1 VSALDAV
8 PPRKT
13 ASRQSAEDSPTAE
26 ITSPCRQPWSSSRP
40 SSRITGAPAANQPAQ
55 SQGPPAVTS
64 ESRPLH
70 RRITLHGKQLA
81 GRCGQSRRQREP
93 MPLSLIGFAER
104 RHVARAPG
112 SSGVKTPASTEIRP
126 RRNGPATTPTATSPG
141 TVPNTHR
148 SADKTLSR
156 PAALKTFHL
165 AVCPPG
171 RRAAAKSGLPD
182 QVDRGWTAP
191 ARTRP
196 QVTGAAALLAK
207 CRDMP
212 VFPRLW
218 AWMPRSCRWSSLS
231 LSQWPPETGGLVPET
246 GLRAHRHH
254 QHHGPD
260 APGQLERHETPDP
273 VRSHAVNPG
282 FQCVRQQADRHDR
295 HEPMG
300 TLRPGSGRRPS
311 AGSRVSSDRSVSHIT
326 ECRK

>member
-1 VSALDAV
+1 
-8 PPRKT
+8 
-13 ASRQSAEDSPTAE
+13 
-26 ITSPCRQPWSSSRP
+26 
-40 SSRITGAPAANQPAQ
+40 
-55 SQGPPAVTS
+55 
-64 ESRPLH
+64 
-70 RRITLHGKQLA
+70 
-81 GRCGQSRRQREP
+81 
-93 MPLSLIGFAER
+93 MPLSLMGFAER
-104 RHVARAPG
+104 RHVAQAPG

-171 RRAAAKSGLPD
+171 VARRRNRGIPG

-196 QVTGAAALLAK
+196 QSTGAAALLTK

-212 VFPRLW
+212 VFHAYGRGCRVHAAGAHCRL
-218 AWMPRSCRWSSLS
+218 ASGPGIGR
-231 LSQWPPETGGLVPET
+231 LVPET

-254 QHHGPD
+254 QHHSPD
-260 APGQLERHETPDP
+260 APGQLERHEIPDP
-273 VRSHAVNPG
+273 VRSHVVKPR
-282 FQCVRQQADRHDR
+282 FQRVRQQADRHDR

-300 TLRPGSGRRPS
+300 TSRPGSGRRPS
-311 AGSRVSSDRSVSHIT
+311 AESRVSSDRSVSHIT